1 MNNRR
6 KLVIALGAGALAVPF
21 GAFAQPQSKVW
32 RIGVLAPESAA
43 STSERLEYIRA
54 GLRDLGYLENKN
66 IVFELRFA
74 DSKYEDL
81 PRLAADLVRMNVDVL
96 VALGTICAK
105 AAKQA
110 TTSIPIVMVSVGD
123 PIATGL
129 VTSLARPG
137 GNATGIAN
145 LSPELMLKRIEL
157 IHETSPRAKQVAML
171 VNAGNPSNANNYKI
185 AAIAVKS
192 LKIDLQKYD
201 VTNLDEIKSAFATM
215 AKKGAGAVVF
225 AQDSLLQA
233 NYASIALLAETQRL
247 PSSGP
252 AEFATAGGLI
262 GLGAL
267 NSEVYR
273 RAATYIDKILKG
285 TKAGDIPVEQPTLFE
300 TVVNMKTAKRLGLK
314 IPNSILVRATKV
326 IE

>member
-6 KLVIALGAGALAVPF
+6 KIIIALGASALASPF
-21 GAFAQPQSKVW
+21 TGYAQTKVW
-32 RIGVLAPESAA
+32 RIGVLGPESAA
-43 STSERLEYIRA
+43 ATSERFESIRA

-66 IVFELRFA
+66 IVFEFRYA
-74 DSKYEDL
+74 DSKYERL
-81 PRLAADLVRMNVDVL
+81 PSLAADLVRTNIDVL
-96 VALGTICAK
+96 AAFGTPAAK

-110 TTSIPIVMVSVGD
+110 TATIPIVMVSVGD
-123 PIATGL
+123 PVATGL

-137 GNATGIAN
+137 GNATGIAI
-145 LSPELMLKRIEL
+145 LGPELMLKRIEL
-157 IHETSPRAKQVAML
+157 IHEMYPRVKQVAML
-171 VNAGNPSNANNYKI
+171 VNAGNPSNVNTYKI
-185 AAIAVKS
+185 AASAAKS

-201 VTNLDEIKSAFATM
+201 VRNLDEIKSAFATM
-215 AKKGAGAVVF
+215 AKRGVGAVVF
-225 AQDSLLQA
+225 PQDQLLNA
-233 NYASIALLAETQRL
+233 NYASIALLAEKQRL

-267 NSEVYR
+267 NSEIYR

-285 TKAGDIPVEQPTLFE
+285 AKPGDIPVEQPTTFE
-300 TVVNMKTAKRLGLK
+300 LVINMKTAKALGIK
-314 IPNSILVRATKV
+314 IPNSILVRANKV